1 MALVVVLAGGGT
13 GGHIFPALAL
23 AEAIRKREPDAHV
36 RFVGTERGLEARVV
50 PSAGYALDLVPSAQV
65 AGKGVARGLLGLVVL
80 ARGALRARRLLR
92 DLRADLVIG
101 VGGYASVPAVAA
113 ALSLGIPTT
122 LLEPNARPGRSNILL
137 GRFAKRVFVAF
148 EDAIPYFPAG
158 RALLT
163 GRPVRA
169 MPRALGRGNGG
180 KVRLVIT
187 GGSQGARGINRAVC
201 AALPRLRAI
210 PGLEITHQTGAPDLD
225 ETRAAYAASGVTAE
239 VAAFFDDL
247 PARFARAHLVVSRA
261 GGTIAEL
268 CHVGVGSILIPLPT
282 AADDHQLANARELAR
297 AGAAVV
303 VQQNAEFESR
313 FESELVGLLLD
324 EPRRA
329 RMGEAALARA
339 KPQAAEEIWAH
350 CRALLGRNGG
360 AQ

>member
-36 RFVGTERGLEARVV
+36 RFVGTERGLETRYV
-50 PSAGYALDLVPSAQV
+50 PTAGYALDLVPSAQV
-65 AGKGVARGLLGLVVL
+65 TGKGVARGLLGLLVL
-80 ARGALRARRLLR
+80 ARGTLRARRLLR
-92 DLRADLVIG
+92 DLDADLVIG

-113 ALSLGIPTT
+113 ALTLGIPTT

-148 EDAIPYFPAG
+148 EDAIPFFPPG
-158 RALLT
+158 SALLT

-180 KVRLVIT
+180 KVRLVVT
-187 GGSQGARGINRAVC
+187 GGSQGARAINRAVC
-201 AALPRLRAI
+201 ATLPRLRTI
-210 PGLEITHQTGAPDLD
+210 PGLEITHQTGAADVD
-225 ETRAAYAASGVTAE
+225 ETRAAYAAAGVPAD

-261 GGTIAEL
+261 GGTVAEL

-282 AADDHQLANARELAR
+282 AADDHQLANARELER
-297 AGAAVV
+297 AGASVV
-303 VQQNAEFESR
+303 VQNAELEAR
-313 FESELVGLLLD
+313 FESELVALLED
-324 EPRRA
+324 GPRRT

-350 CRALLGRNGG
+350 CRALLGLNGG
-360 AQ
+360 AR